1 MTGENEEVV
10 EGTAIEGAEEGGE
23 GTPAAATIPQ
33 ETIDYARAQ
42 GWVPRE
48 EFRGPAD
55 KWVDAD
61 EFAERAT
68 QINGIVNANNKRLKD
83 ELAQTKSELQQIR
96 EDASKAIEFARKAE
110 RARYEE
116 QLTALKA
123 EKAAAIS
130 DGDGARV
137 LEIETRMDQ
146 LPKPEEAPA
155 AKKLDA
161 PSIPEAVKAAGD
173 AFIERNPWFAEGEQH
188 DPVKTEL
195 VLAVAKAIRLENPN
209 AVQSPSYFTEIEK
222 RLQTRYPSIFG
233 KKTPPVLSENGGT
246 PGGATKTSVKRGYAD
261 LPPDAKKVADRYE
274 ANNWL
279 KKEEYAKQYW
289 AEEQGSAQ

>member
-1 MTGENEEVV
+1 MAGENEEVI
-10 EGTAIEGAEEGGE
+10 EGTTTDVVEEGGE
-23 GTPAAATIPQ
+23 GSSTTTIPQ
-33 ETIDYARAQ
+33 ETIEYARAQ

-48 EFRGPAD
+48 EFRGPPD

-68 QINGIVNANNKRLKD
+68 QINGIVNANNKRLKE
-83 ELAQTKSELQQIR
+83 ELKQTQEELRQIR

-110 RARYEE
+110 RTRYDEE
-116 QLTALKA
+116 LASLRA

-130 DGDGARV
+130 DGDGVRV
-137 LEIETRMDQ
+137 TEIEDKIAR
-146 LPKPEEAPA
+146 LPKPDEAPPP
-155 AKKLDA
+155 AKRTEVT
-161 PSIPEAVKAAGD
+161 IPEAVKAAGD

-195 VLAVAKAIRLENPN
+195 VLAVAKAIRQENPN

-233 KKTPPVLSENGGT
+233 KKTPPVLSENGGS
-246 PGGATKTSVKRGYAD
+246 PGGATRTSVKRGYAD